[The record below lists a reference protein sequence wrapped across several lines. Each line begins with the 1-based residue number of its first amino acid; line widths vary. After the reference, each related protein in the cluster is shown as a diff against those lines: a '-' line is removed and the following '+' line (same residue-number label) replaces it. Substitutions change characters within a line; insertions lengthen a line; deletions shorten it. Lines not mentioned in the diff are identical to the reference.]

1 MRIEKAMRSPDLMAF
16 FCLPSLQNWTNQVI
30 CWYAGLVKKSQ
41 VAALPRRRCRNKISI
56 RKRTMS
62 SQIYYPDI
70 QKFKDKV
77 GTSKLIPVCTEIV
90 ADLDT
95 PLTLFSKIAAEHKH
109 IFLFES
115 MEGGEKWGRYS
126 FIGYNPLV
134 TFISKGDSVTITE
147 VKNSISNT
155 INSQQNPIEALKN
168 LIEDLAVAEYEM
180 LPKFCGGAV
189 GFLGYD
195 MVRFMENLPD
205 DRLPL
210 DFPDSS
216 FMIPE
221 IVLVFDSLRQTV
233 TVVCWVWCEEGEAGS
248 LYRDGIKR
256 ISDVINSIRLPVPAV
271 FSEESGKGCPDHHVF
286 TSNMEEEQFC
296 DMVERAKEYIRAGD
310 VIQVVLSQRFHT
322 VTELS
327 PLILYRA
334 LRHINPS
341 PYLFFLQLDD
351 VIQIGSS
358 PEILVRKEGQSI
370 ELRPIAGTRR
380 RGKTSHEDLVLE
392 KELLAD
398 PKEIAEHLML
408 VDLGRNDVGRVAKGG
423 HVEVDDLLVVERYSH
438 VMHIVSGI
446 HGEIAEE
453 KDQFDVM
460 AACFPAGTVSG
471 APKIRAMQI
480 IDELEP
486 EKRGAYAGSVGY
498 FGFSGNMDFCITI
511 RTFVMQGKNLWVQAG
526 AGIVAD
532 SDPEKEFE
540 ETINKSLGLR
550 RAVELAEK
558 GF

>member
-1 MRIEKAMRSPDLMAF
+1 MSH
-16 FCLPSLQNWTNQVI
+16 
-30 CWYAGLVKKSQ
+30 
-41 VAALPRRRCRNKISI
+41 
-56 RKRTMS
+56 RK
-62 SQIYYPDI
+62 YYPDI
-70 QKFKDKV
+70 QKFKDEQSL
-77 GTSKLIPVCTEIV
+77 SKLIPVCTEIV

-95 PLTLFSKIAAEHKH
+95 PLTLFAKVVQKDKH

-126 FIGYNPLV
+126 FIGYDPLV
-134 TFISKGDSVTITE
+134 TFLSAEDSVTITE
-147 VKNSISNT
+147 IKNETRDVRSFHGD
-155 INSQQNPIEALKN
+155 PIQAMKS
-168 LIEDLAVAEYEM
+168 LIDELAVPEYEM
-180 LPKFCGGAV
+180 LPRFCGGAV

-195 MVRFMENLPD
+195 MVRFMEDLPD
-205 DRLPL
+205 DRAAIAL
-210 DFPDSS
+210 PDSS
-216 FMIPE
+216 FMIPR
-221 IVLVFDSLRQTV
+221 IVLVYDNLKQTV
-233 TVVCWVWCEEGEAGS
+233 TVICWVWSDEGEVDL
-248 LYRDGIKR
+248 LYRDAVKR
-256 ISDVINSIRLPVPAV
+256 IENVIDTIRRPVPAS
-271 FSEESGKGCPDHHVF
+271 FSEDSSMGSAARHVF
-286 TSNMEEEQFC
+286 TSNMEEKQYHA
-296 DMVERAKEYIRAGD
+296 MVERAKEYIRAGD
-310 VIQVVLSQRFHT
+310 IIQVVLSQRFHT
-322 VTELS
+322 TTELS
-327 PLILYRA
+327 PFVLYRA

-351 VIQIGSS
+351 IIQIGSS
-358 PEILVRKEGQSI
+358 PEILVRKEGDSI

-380 RGKTSHEDLVLE
+380 RGETVQEDLDLE

-398 PKEIAEHLML
+398 SKETAEHLML

-423 HVEVDDLLVVERYSH
+423 QVEVEDLLLIERYSH
-438 VMHIVSGI
+438 VMHIVSSIRGR
-446 HGEIAEE
+446 IADGV
-453 KDQFDVM
+453 DQFDVL

-511 RTFVMQGKNLWVQAG
+511 RTFVMQGKDLWVQAG

-540 ETINKSLGLR
+540 ETINKSLALR

>member
-1 MRIEKAMRSPDLMAF
+1 MSP
-16 FCLPSLQNWTNQVI
+16 
-30 CWYAGLVKKSQ
+30 
-41 VAALPRRRCRNKISI
+41 
-56 RKRTMS
+56 
-62 SQIYYPDI
+62 QIYYPDI
-70 QKFKDKV
+70 QKFKNEI

-95 PLTLFSKIAAEHKH
+95 PLTLFAKVVAEHKH

-147 VKNSISNT
+147 VKNTLSNT
-155 INSQQNPIEALKN
+155 RNFQQNPIDALKD
-168 LIEDLAVAEYEM
+168 LIEDLAVPEYEM

-195 MVRFMENLPD
+195 MVRFMEDLPD
-205 DRLPL
+205 TRVPL
-210 DFPDSS
+210 NLPDSS

-221 IVLVFDSLRQTV
+221 VVLVFDNLRQIV
-233 TVVCWVWCEEGEAGS
+233 TVVCWLWCEEGES
-248 LYRDGIKR
+248 DRLYREAIKR
-256 ISDVINSIRLPVPAV
+256 INDVINSIRLPVPAI
-271 FSEESGKGCPDHHVF
+271 FSEESEKGCPDHHIF
-286 TSNMEEEQFC
+286 TSNIEEEDFC
-296 DMVERAKEYIRAGD
+296 DMVERAKEYIGAGD
-310 VIQVVLSQRFHT
+310 IIQVVLSQRFHT

-380 RGKTSHEDLVLE
+380 RGETGHEDLVLE
-392 KELLAD
+392 RELLAD

-423 HVEVDDLLVVERYSH
+423 HVEVDDLLVIERYSH

-486 EKRGAYAGSVGY
+486 ERRGAYAGSVGY